1 MNKLLNIKETCALLN
16 VSAST
21 LRRWDKEGVL
31 TPVRTSGKHRR
42 YRIQDIN
49 RYLGIDDSAV
59 DAQQQNQS
67 GYIRKMFNIR
77 LEIARRYITST
88 RTAC

>member
-21 LRRWDKEGVL
+21 LRRWDKEGIL
-31 TPVRTSGKHRR
+31 TPVRTSGKHRL

-59 DAQQQNQS
+59 DAQQQ
-67 GYIRKMFNIR
+67 IRVATY
-77 LEIARRYITST
+77 ARCST
-88 RTAC
+88 FD